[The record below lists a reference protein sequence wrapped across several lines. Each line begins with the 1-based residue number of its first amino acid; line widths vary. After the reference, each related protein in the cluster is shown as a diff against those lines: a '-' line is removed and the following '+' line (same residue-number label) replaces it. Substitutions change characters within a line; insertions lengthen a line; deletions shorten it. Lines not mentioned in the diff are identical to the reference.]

1 MTTLSREAQIR
12 ARCEKAQDGPWH
24 FEDGLDKQKY
34 GFRIYDAHMWGVC
47 KPTSSSPSQQE
58 ATAEFILHAREDIPW
73 LLDQLASARADGATE
88 AGKKLAQL
96 QNDVGCAV
104 SLSVHGKANSLQV
117 IGLLQAALDRSK
129 A

>member
-73 LLDQLASARADGATE
+73 LLDQLASARAEG
-88 AGKKLAQL
+88 GKLAQL
-96 QNDVGCAV
+96 QNDVGRAMGFMNHVDSLAV
-104 SLSVHGKANSLQV
+104 YR
-117 IGLLQAALDRSK
+117 LLQAALDRSK